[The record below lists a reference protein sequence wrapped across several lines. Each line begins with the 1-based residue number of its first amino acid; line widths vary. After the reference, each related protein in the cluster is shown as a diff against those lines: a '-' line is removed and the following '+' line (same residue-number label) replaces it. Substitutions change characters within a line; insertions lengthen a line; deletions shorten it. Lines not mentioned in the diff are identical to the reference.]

1 MIVQYGEKNRIKRN
15 SMKDKGNGI
24 YLGHYND
31 KTGLK
36 IGETSMPFV
45 QRWSLLSHESQTGFH
60 AIFYHEVGDYGK
72 ATELI
77 RQTLEVLI
85 RTKVANY
92 SSGHAKIYS
101 FQGDSF
107 ICSAAACDKLINYIC
122 AENDNW
128 DKYFNRAEDKLFS
141 LIMNMEQKGISFPTR
156 RETLGY
162 LLREMYDVE

>member
-15 SMKDKGNGI
+15 SMKNKGNGI

-36 IGETSMPFV
+36 IGETSMPFT
-45 QRWSLLSHESQTGFH
+45 QRWGLLSHESQTGFH
-60 AIFYHEVGDYGK
+60 AVFYHEVGDYGR

-77 RQTLEVLI
+77 RQALEILI

-107 ICSAAACDKLINYIC
+107 ICSAAACDKLINHIC
-122 AENDNW
+122 SENDNW

-141 LIMNMEQKGISFPTR
+141 LIMKMEQKGISFPTR

-162 LLREMYDVE
+162 LLREMYEVE